1 MGIFAVGF
9 WSMRQAWA
17 AAPRMVVLA
26 AVLALLVAAVP
37 SLQVVLMASFVEA
50 LTGADSFDDV
60 LAPFAGLVLLIA
72 FTGPLEA
79 IAGTLQWRVVDLIGL
94 HSKQEVAAT
103 LATLPPTVLA
113 DPVAAADIEAG
124 NKAAEE
130 ELAFLYPFVLSLL
143 RDVLSVLGVFVTLAT
158 MSPLAAVL
166 VLVSLAP
173 MLMASQRITRIS
185 AKMWDDVSKLYW
197 RSRYLHQ
204 QLVTTS
210 PSIELT
216 SLGATDQISS
226 MVSSTVGRI
235 TDRKAKTYAPMLSW
249 RLLAG
254 LATSLLLAGAL
265 AALIVGVNYGP
276 AAAGGVY
283 GVMAAMAAVGSLGNN
298 LGQIVEGG
306 APFERYLRLL
316 GMRRE
321 EHPAAVAED
330 AGSLVVTGVSHTY
343 DGNEEPSLQG
353 LDLRIDKGSV
363 VALVGVNGA
372 GKTTAVNS
380 IVGTLDPG
388 DGTIAIDGRTREDM
402 PFQEWVGHFGT
413 LTQEF
418 GRYEL
423 TVRESLMLGTPR
435 TDVTDEQLWR
445 ALEAANAAHMVR
457 GFADGLDQQLGSQW
471 DGGVGLSGGQWQRI
485 SLARIHLRDAPI
497 WILDEP
503 TSAIDAEAEQD
514 IFRELQRSKAQR
526 ITIVVSHRAWTLR
539 GMDEILVIDEGR
551 VVERGRYDELLA
563 TGGRFAEIFAEQAG

>member
-1 MGIFAVGF
+1 MGIFAVGA
-9 WSMRQAWA
+9 WCIRQAWA
-17 AAPRMVVLA
+17 AAPRMVAA
-26 AVLALLVAAVP
+26 AVVLGLLVAAVP
-37 SLQVVLMASFVEA
+37 SLQVVLMAQFVGA

-60 LAPFAGLVLLIA
+60 AAPFAGLVLLIA
-72 FTGPLEA
+72 FTGPVEA
-79 IAGTLQWRVVDLIGL
+79 IAGTMQWRVVDLIGL
-94 HSKQEVAAT
+94 HSKREVADT

-130 ELAFLYPFVLSLL
+130 ELSFLYPFVLSLL
-143 RDVLSVLGVFVTLAT
+143 RDILSVVGVFLTLAT
-158 MSPLAAVL
+158 MSPLAAVF
-166 VLVSLAP
+166 VLISLLP
-173 MLMASQRITRIS
+173 MLFASQRISRIS
-185 AKMWDDVSKLYW
+185 SRMWDDVGKLYW

-204 QLVTTS
+204 HLVTTAS
-210 PSIELT
+210 SIELT
-216 SLGATDQISS
+216 SLGANGQISS
-226 MVSSTVGRI
+226 KVTGTVGQI
-235 TDRKAKTYAPMLSW
+235 TARKSQTYLPMLSW

-254 LATSLLLAGAL
+254 AATSLLLAGAL
-265 AALIVGVNYGP
+265 AALVVGVHYGP

-283 GVMAAMAAVGSLGNN
+283 GVMAAMGAVGSLGAN
-298 LGQIVEGG
+298 LGNIVEGS
-306 APFERYLRLL
+306 APYERYETLL

-321 EHPAAVAED
+321 ARDPSLARD
-330 AGSLVVTGVSHTY
+330 AHSLVVSGISHTY
-343 DGNEEPSLQG
+343 EGQDAASLVG
-353 LDLRIDKGSV
+353 LDLRIDKGRI

-380 IVGTLDPG
+380 IVGTLDPQFG
-388 DGTIAIDGRTREDM
+388 EISIDGRTRADM

-423 TVRESLMLGTPR
+423 TVRESLQLGTPR
-435 TDVTDEQLWR
+435 RDVSDEEMWT

-457 GFADGLDQQLGSQW
+457 GFENGLDQQLGSQW

-485 SLARIHLRDAPI
+485 SLARIHLRAAPI

-514 IFRELQRSKAQR
+514 IFRELQRSKAGR

-539 GMDEILVIDEGR
+539 GMDEILVVDQGR
-551 VVERGRYDELLA
+551 VIERGRYDELLGR
-563 TGGRFAEIFAEQAG
+563 GGRFTEIFAEQAA

>member
-50 LTGADSFDDV
+50 LTGADGFDDV

-79 IAGTLQWRVVDLIGL
+79 IAGTLQWRVVDLIRL
-94 HSKQEVAAT
+94 RAQQEVAAT
-103 LATLPPTVLA
+103 LATLPPAVLA
-113 DPVAAADIEAG
+113 DPAAAADIEAG
-124 NKAAEE
+124 NKAAED
-130 ELAFLYPFVLSLL
+130 ELAHLYPFVLSLA
-143 RDVLSVLGVFVTLAT
+143 RDILSVLGVFATLST

-166 VLVSLAP
+166 VLISLVP

-185 AKMWDDVSKLYW
+185 AAMWSDVGKLYW

-204 QLVTTS
+204 HLVTTAS
-210 PSIELT
+210 SIELT
-216 SLGATDQISS
+216 SLGANGQISEK
-226 MVSSTVGRI
+226 VSETIGRI
-235 TDRKAKTYAPMLSW
+235 TDRKAQTYLPMLSW

-254 LATSLLLAGAL
+254 LSTSLLLAGAL
-265 AALIVGVNYGP
+265 AALVVGVHYGP

-283 GVMAAMAAVGSLGNN
+283 GVMAAMGAVGSLGGN
-298 LGQIVEGG
+298 LGEIVEGG
-306 APFERYLRLL
+306 APFERYRVLL

-321 EHPAAVAED
+321 AREPTIAPEAL
-330 AGSLVVTGVSHTY
+330 SLVATGVTHTY
-343 DGNEEPSLQG
+343 EGKDLPALQG
-353 LDLRIDKGSV
+353 LDLRIDKGRV

-563 TGGRFAEIFAEQAG
+563 TGGHFAEIFAEQAG

>member
-1 MGIFAVGF
+1 MGIFAVGT
-9 WSMRQAWA
+9 WSIRQAWV
-17 AAPRMVVLA
+17 AAPRLVALA

-37 SLQVVLMASFVEA
+37 SLQVILMASFVEA
-50 LTGADSFDDV
+50 LTGAEAFTDV
-60 LAPFAGLVLLIA
+60 AAPFAGLVLLIA
-72 FTGPLEA
+72 FTGPVEA
-79 IAGTLQWRVVDLIGL
+79 IAGTLQWRVVDLVGL
-94 HSKQEVAAT
+94 HAKQQVAAT
-103 LATLPPTVLA
+103 LATLPPTELA

-143 RDVLSVLGVFVTLAT
+143 RDVLSVLGVFLTLAT
-158 MSPLAAVL
+158 MSPLAAVF
-166 VLVSLAP
+166 VLVSLVP
-173 MLMASQRITRIS
+173 MLVASQRITRIS
-185 AKMWDDVSKLYW
+185 SKMWDDVGKLYW

-204 QLVTTS
+204 QLVTTA

-216 SLGATDQISS
+216 SLGATGQISS
-226 MVSSTVGRI
+226 MVSSTIGRI
-235 TDRKAKTYAPMLSW
+235 TDRKAQTYAPMLSW

-265 AALIVGVNYGP
+265 AALIVGVHYGP

-306 APFERYLRLL
+306 APFERYVKLL

-321 EHPAAVAED
+321 EHPSSVAGD
-330 AGSLVVTGVSHTY
+330 ALSLVVAGVSHTY
-343 DGNEEPSLQG
+343 DGNDDPSLQD
-353 LDLRIDKGSV
+353 LDLRIDKGRI

-380 IVGTLDPG
+380 IVGALDPQEG
-388 DGTIAIDGRTREDM
+388 SIAIDGRTRQDM
-402 PFQEWVGHFGT
+402 PSQEWVGHFGT

-423 TVRESLMLGTPR
+423 TVRESLLLGTPR
-435 TDVTDEQLWR
+435 QDVGDEELWA
-445 ALEAANAAHMVR
+445 ALEAANAASMVR
-457 GFADGLDQQLGSQW
+457 RFDDGLDQQLGGQW
-471 DGGVGLSGGQWQRI
+471 DGGAGLSGGQWQRL
-485 SLARIHLRDAPI
+485 SLARIHLRAAPI

-514 IFRELQRSKAQR
+514 IFRELQRSKADR

-539 GMDEILVIDEGR
+539 GMDEILVVDEGR
-551 VVERGRYDELLA
+551 VIERGRYDELLGA
-563 TGGRFAEIFAEQAG
+563 GGRFTEIFAEQAG

>member
-9 WSMRQAWA
+9 WSIRQAWS

-37 SLQVVLMASFVEA
+37 SLQVILMASFVAA
-50 LTGADSFDDV
+50 LTGAEAFSDV
-60 LAPFAGLVLLIA
+60 AAPFAGLVLLIA
-72 FTGPLEA
+72 FTGPVEA

-158 MSPLAAVL
+158 MSPLAAVF
-166 VLVSLAP
+166 VLVSLVP

-185 AKMWDDVSKLYW
+185 AKMWDDVGKLYW

-216 SLGATDQISS
+216 SLGAADQIST
-226 MVSSTVGRI
+226 MVSRTVGRI
-235 TDRKAKTYAPMLSW
+235 TDRKAQTYAPMLSW

-265 AALIVGVNYGP
+265 AALIVGVHYGP

-283 GVMAAMAAVGSLGNN
+283 GVMAAMAAVGSLGGN

-321 EHPAAVAED
+321 EHPAPVAED
-330 AGSLVVTGVSHTY
+330 ARSLVVTGVAHTY
-343 DGNEEPSLQG
+343 DGNEEPSLRD
-353 LDLRIDKGSV
+353 LDLRIDKGRI

-380 IVGTLDPG
+380 IVGTLDPEVG
-388 DGTIAIDGRTREDM
+388 SIAIDGRTRDDM

-423 TVRESLMLGTPR
+423 TVRESLLLGTPR
-435 TDVTDEQLWR
+435 RSVGDEELWA
-445 ALEAANAAHMVR
+445 ALEAANAASMVR
-457 GFADGLDQQLGSQW
+457 RFDDGLDQQLGAQW
-471 DGGVGLSGGQWQRI
+471 DGGVGLSGGQWQRL
-485 SLARIHLRDAPI
+485 SLARIHLRSAPI

-539 GMDEILVIDEGR
+539 GMDEILVIDEGE

>member
-1 MGIFAVGF
+1 MGIFAVGT
-9 WSMRQAWA
+9 WSIRQAWA
-17 AAPRMVVLA
+17 AAPRLVALA

-37 SLQVVLMASFVEA
+37 SLQVILMAAFVEA
-50 LTGADSFDDV
+50 LTGAEAFSDV
-60 LAPFAGLVLLIA
+60 AAPFAGLVLLIA
-72 FTGPLEA
+72 FTGPVEA

-94 HSKQEVAAT
+94 HSKREVAAT

-158 MSPLAAVL
+158 MSPLAAVF
-166 VLVSLAP
+166 VLVSLVP
-173 MLMASQRITRIS
+173 MLLASQRITRINS
-185 AKMWDDVSKLYW
+185 KMWDDVGKLYW

-216 SLGATDQISS
+216 SLGATEQIST
-226 MVSSTVGRI
+226 MVSTTIGRI
-235 TDRKAKTYAPMLSW
+235 TDRKAQTYAPMLSW

-265 AALIVGVNYGP
+265 AALIVGVHYGP

-283 GVMAAMAAVGSLGNN
+283 GVMAAMAAVGSLGSN

-306 APFERYLRLL
+306 APFERYVTLL

-321 EHPAAVAED
+321 EHPGSVAEN
-330 AGSLVVTGVSHTY
+330 ALSLVVSGVSHTY
-343 DGNEEPSLQG
+343 DGNEEPSLRD
-353 LDLRIDKGSV
+353 LDLRIDKGRI

-380 IVGTLDPG
+380 IVGTLDPQVG
-388 DGTIAIDGRTREDM
+388 SIAIDGRTREDM
-402 PFQEWVGHFGT
+402 PFQEWVAHFGT

-423 TVRESLMLGTPR
+423 TVRESLLLGTPR
-435 TDVTDEQLWR
+435 QDVGDEELWA
-445 ALEAANAAHMVR
+445 ALEAANAARMVR
-457 GFADGLDQQLGSQW
+457 RFDDGLDQQLGGQW
-471 DGGVGLSGGQWQRI
+471 EGGVGLSGGQWQRL
-485 SLARIHLRDAPI
+485 SLARIHLRAAPI

-503 TSAIDAEAEQD
+503 TSAIDAEAEQE
-514 IFRELQRSKAQR
+514 IFRELQRSKADR

-539 GMDEILVIDEGR
+539 GMDEILVVDEGR
-551 VVERGRYDELLA
+551 VIERGRYDELL
-563 TGGRFAEIFAEQAG
+563 TDGGRFSEIFAEQAG

>member
-50 LTGADSFDDV
+50 LTGADGFDDV

-158 MSPLAAVL
+158 MSPLAAVF

-216 SLGATDQISS
+216 SLGATDQIST
-226 MVSSTVGRI
+226 MVSTTVGRI

-265 AALIVGVNYGP
+265 AALIVGVHYGP

-330 AGSLVVTGVSHTY
+330 AVSLVVTGVSHTY

-423 TVRESLMLGTPR
+423 TVRESLLLGTPR

-445 ALEAANAAHMVR
+445 ALEAANADGMVR

>member
-1 MGIFAVGF
+1 
-9 WSMRQAWA
+9 
-17 AAPRMVVLA
+17 MV
-26 AVLALLVAAVP
+26 
-37 SLQVVLMASFVEA
+37 
-50 LTGADSFDDV
+50 
-60 LAPFAGLVLLIA
+60 
-72 FTGPLEA
+72 
-79 IAGTLQWRVVDLIGL
+79 
-94 HSKQEVAAT
+94 
-103 LATLPPTVLA
+103 
-113 DPVAAADIEAG
+113 
-124 NKAAEE
+124 
-130 ELAFLYPFVLSLL
+130 
-143 RDVLSVLGVFVTLAT
+143 GVFLTLAT

-166 VLVSLAP
+166 VLVSLFP
-173 MLMASQRITRIS
+173 MLFASQRITCINARI
-185 AKMWDDVSKLYW
+185 WTDVGKLYW

-204 QLVTTS
+204 HLVTTAS
-210 PSIELT
+210 SIELT
-216 SLGATDQISS
+216 SLGANRQISDK
-226 MVSSTVGRI
+226 VTEAIARV
-235 TDRKAKTYAPMLSW
+235 TDRKAETYVPMLRW

-254 LATSLLLAGAL
+254 GATSLLLAGAL
-265 AALIVGVNYGP
+265 AALIVGVHYGP

-283 GVMAAMAAVGSLGNN
+283 GVMAAMGAVGSLGGN
-298 LGQIVEGG
+298 LGEIVEGG
-306 APFERYLRLL
+306 APFERYRVLL
-316 GMRRE
+316 AMRRE
-321 EHPAAVAED
+321 AREPTIAPA
-330 AGSLVVTGVSHTY
+330 
-343 DGNEEPSLQG
+343 LQG

-380 IVGTLDPG
+380 IVGTLDPEG
-388 DGTIAIDGRTREDM
+388 GTIAIDGRTREDM

-435 TDVTDEQLWR
+435 SDVTDEELWR
-445 ALEAANAAHMVR
+445 ALEAANAAGMVR
-457 GFADGLDQQLGSQW
+457 GFTDGLDQQLGSQW

-485 SLARIHLRDAPI
+485 SLARIHLRNAPI

>member
-1 MGIFAVGF
+1 MGIFAVGV

-17 AAPRMVVLA
+17 AAPRMVALA

-37 SLQVVLMASFVEA
+37 SLQVVLLASFVAA
-50 LTGADSFDDV
+50 LTGADAFADV
-60 LAPFAGLVLLIA
+60 LTPFAGLVLLIA
-72 FTGPLEA
+72 FTGPIEA

-94 HSKQEVAAT
+94 RAKQEVADT

-113 DPVAAADIEAG
+113 DPAAAADIEAG
-124 NKAAEE
+124 NKAAED

-143 RDVLSVLGVFVTLAT
+143 RDILAVVGVFLTLAT

-166 VLVSLAP
+166 VLVSLFP
-173 MLMASQRITRIS
+173 MLFASQRITRIN
-185 AKMWDDVSKLYW
+185 ARMWTDVGKLYW

-204 QLVTTS
+204 HLVTTAS
-210 PSIELT
+210 SIELT
-216 SLGATDQISS
+216 SLGANRQISDK
-226 MVSSTVGRI
+226 VTEAIARV
-235 TDRKAKTYAPMLSW
+235 TDRKAETYVPMLRW

-254 LATSLLLAGAL
+254 GATSLLLAGAL
-265 AALIVGVNYGP
+265 AALIVGVHYGP

-283 GVMAAMAAVGSLGNN
+283 GVMAAMGAVGSLGGN
-298 LGQIVEGG
+298 LGEIVEGG
-306 APFERYLRLL
+306 APFERYRVLL
-316 GMRRE
+316 AMRRE
-321 EHPAAVAED
+321 AREPTIAPA
-330 AGSLVVTGVSHTY
+330 
-343 DGNEEPSLQG
+343 LQG

-380 IVGTLDPG
+380 IVGTLDPEG
-388 DGTIAIDGRTREDM
+388 GTIAIDGRTREDM

-435 TDVTDEQLWR
+435 SDVTDEELWR
-445 ALEAANAAHMVR
+445 ALEAANAAGMVR
-457 GFADGLDQQLGSQW
+457 GFTDGLDQQLGSQW

-485 SLARIHLRDAPI
+485 SLARIHLRNAPI

>member
-1 MGIFAVGF
+1 
-9 WSMRQAWA
+9 
-17 AAPRMVVLA
+17 
-26 AVLALLVAAVP
+26 
-37 SLQVVLMASFVEA
+37 
-50 LTGADSFDDV
+50 
-60 LAPFAGLVLLIA
+60 
-72 FTGPLEA
+72 
-79 IAGTLQWRVVDLIGL
+79 
-94 HSKQEVAAT
+94 
-103 LATLPPTVLA
+103 
-113 DPVAAADIEAG
+113 VAAADIEAG

-158 MSPLAAVL
+158 MSPLAAVF
-166 VLVSLAP
+166 VLVSLVP
-173 MLMASQRITRIS
+173 MLMASQRITRINS
-185 AKMWDDVSKLYW
+185 KMWDDVSKLYW

-204 QLVTTS
+204 QLVTTA

-216 SLGATDQISS
+216 SLGATDQIST
-226 MVSSTVGRI
+226 MVSRTMGRI
-235 TDRKAKTYAPMLSW
+235 TDRKAQTYAPMLSW

-265 AALIVGVNYGP
+265 AALIVGVHYGP

-283 GVMAAMAAVGSLGNN
+283 GVMAAMAAVGSLGGN

-321 EHPAAVAED
+321 ERPATVAED
-330 AGSLVVTGVSHTY
+330 ALSLVVTGVSHTY
-343 DGNEEPSLQG
+343 DGNEEPSLQD
-353 LDLRIDKGSV
+353 LDLRIDKGRI

-380 IVGTLDPG
+380 IVGTLDPEG
-388 DGTIAIDGRTREDM
+388 GSIAIDGRTRADM

-423 TVRESLMLGTPR
+423 TVRESLLLGTSR
-435 TDVTDEQLWR
+435 RDIGDEELWA
-445 ALEAANAAHMVR
+445 ALEAANAASMVR
-457 GFADGLDQQLGSQW
+457 RFEDGLDQQLGAQW
-471 DGGVGLSGGQWQRI
+471 DGGVGLSGGQWQRL
-485 SLARIHLRDAPI
+485 SLARIHLRSAPI

-539 GMDEILVIDEGR
+539 GMDEILVIDEGK

>member
-50 LTGADSFDDV
+50 LTGADGFDDV

-265 AALIVGVNYGP
+265 AALIVGVHYGP

-330 AGSLVVTGVSHTY
+330 AVSLVVTGVSHTY

>member
-50 LTGADSFDDV
+50 LTGADAFDDV

-130 ELAFLYPFVLSLL
+130 ELAYLYPFVLSLL

-158 MSPLAAVL
+158 MSPLAAVF
-166 VLVSLAP
+166 VLVSLVP

-216 SLGATDQISS
+216 SLGATDQIST
-226 MVSSTVGRI
+226 MVSTTVGRI
-235 TDRKAKTYAPMLSW
+235 TDRKARTYAPMLSW

-265 AALIVGVNYGP
+265 AALIVGVHYGP

-306 APFERYLRLL
+306 APFERYRRLL
-316 GMRRE
+316 GMRRD
-321 EHPAAVAED
+321 EHPAAVAAD
-330 AGSLVVTGVSHTY
+330 ALSLVVTGVSHTY
-343 DGNEEPSLQG
+343 DGNEDPSLQG

-363 VALVGVNGA
+363 IALVGVNGA

-380 IVGTLDPG
+380 IVGTLDPERG
-388 DGTIAIDGRTREDM
+388 AIAIDGRTRADM

-423 TVRESLMLGTPR
+423 TVRESLLLGTPR
-435 TDVTDEQLWR
+435 TDVTDEELWR
-445 ALEAANAAHMVR
+445 ALGAANADGMVR

-539 GMDEILVIDEGR
+539 GMDEILVIDGGR

>member
-1 MGIFAVGF
+1 MGIFAVGA
-9 WSMRQAWA
+9 WCIRQAWA
-17 AAPRMVVLA
+17 AAPRMVAAA
-26 AVLALLVAAVP
+26 AVLGLLVAAVP
-37 SLQVVLMASFVEA
+37 SLQVVLMAQFVGA

-60 LAPFAGLVLLIA
+60 AAPFAGLVLLIA
-72 FTGPLEA
+72 FTGPVEA
-79 IAGTLQWRVVDLIGL
+79 IAGTMQWRVVDLLGL
-94 HSKQEVAAT
+94 HSKREVADT

-130 ELAFLYPFVLSLL
+130 ELSFLYPFVLSLL
-143 RDVLSVLGVFVTLAT
+143 RDILSVVGVFLTLAT
-158 MSPLAAVL
+158 MSPLAAVF
-166 VLVSLAP
+166 VLISLLP
-173 MLMASQRITRIS
+173 MLFASQRISRIS
-185 AKMWDDVSKLYW
+185 SRMWDDVGKLYW

-204 QLVTTS
+204 HLVTTAS
-210 PSIELT
+210 SIELT
-216 SLGATDQISS
+216 SLGANGQISS
-226 MVSSTVGRI
+226 KVTGTVGQI
-235 TDRKAKTYAPMLSW
+235 TARKSQTYLPMLSW

-254 LATSLLLAGAL
+254 AATSLLLAGAL
-265 AALIVGVNYGP
+265 AALVVGVHYGP

-283 GVMAAMAAVGSLGNN
+283 GVMAAMGAVGSLGAN
-298 LGQIVEGG
+298 LGNIVEGS
-306 APFERYLRLL
+306 APYERYEKLL

-321 EHPAAVAED
+321 ARDPSLARD
-330 AGSLVVTGVSHTY
+330 ARSLVVSGISHTY
-343 DGNEEPSLQG
+343 EGQDAASLVG
-353 LDLRIDKGSV
+353 LDLRIDKGRI

-380 IVGTLDPG
+380 IVGTLDPQFG
-388 DGTIAIDGRTREDM
+388 EISIDGRTRADM

-423 TVRESLMLGTPR
+423 TVRESLQLGTPR
-435 TDVTDEQLWR
+435 RDVSDEEMWT

-457 GFADGLDQQLGSQW
+457 GFENGLDQQLGSQW

-485 SLARIHLRDAPI
+485 SLARIHLRAAPI

-514 IFRELQRSKAQR
+514 IFRELQRSKADR

-539 GMDEILVIDEGR
+539 GMDEILVVDQGR
-551 VVERGRYDELLA
+551 VIERGRYDELLGR
-563 TGGRFAEIFAEQAG
+563 GGRFTEIFAEQAA

>member
-9 WSMRQAWA
+9 WSIRQAWT

-37 SLQVVLMASFVEA
+37 SLQVILMASFVAA
-50 LTGADSFDDV
+50 LTGAEAFTDV
-60 LAPFAGLVLLIA
+60 AAPFAGLVLLIA
-72 FTGPLEA
+72 FTGPVEA

-94 HSKQEVAAT
+94 RSKQEVAAT

-158 MSPLAAVL
+158 MSPLAAVF
-166 VLVSLAP
+166 VLVSLVP
-173 MLMASQRITRIS
+173 MLMASQRITRINS
-185 AKMWDDVSKLYW
+185 KMWDDVSKLYW

-204 QLVTTS
+204 QLVTTA

-216 SLGATDQISS
+216 SLGATDQIST
-226 MVSSTVGRI
+226 MVSRTMGRI
-235 TDRKAKTYAPMLSW
+235 TDRKAQTYAPMLSW

-265 AALIVGVNYGP
+265 AALIVGVHYGP

-283 GVMAAMAAVGSLGNN
+283 GVMAAMAAVGSLGGN

-306 APFERYLRLL
+306 ASFERYLRLL

-321 EHPAAVAED
+321 EHPATVTED
-330 AGSLVVTGVSHTY
+330 ALSLVVTGVSHTY
-343 DGNEEPSLQG
+343 DGNEEPSLQD
-353 LDLRIDKGSV
+353 LDLRIDKGRI

-380 IVGTLDPG
+380 IVGTLDPEG
-388 DGTIAIDGRTREDM
+388 GSIAIDGRTRADM

-423 TVRESLMLGTPR
+423 TVRESLLLGTSR
-435 TDVTDEQLWR
+435 RDIGDEELCA
-445 ALEAANAAHMVR
+445 ALEAANAASMVR
-457 GFADGLDQQLGSQW
+457 RFEGGLDQQLGAQW
-471 DGGVGLSGGQWQRI
+471 DGGVGLSGGQWQRL
-485 SLARIHLRDAPI
+485 SLARIHLRSAPI

-514 IFRELQRSKAQR
+514 IFRELQRSKAER

-539 GMDEILVIDEGR
+539 GMDEILVIDEGK

>member
-1 MGIFAVGF
+1 
-9 WSMRQAWA
+9 
-17 AAPRMVVLA
+17 MV
-26 AVLALLVAAVP
+26 
-37 SLQVVLMASFVEA
+37 
-50 LTGADSFDDV
+50 
-60 LAPFAGLVLLIA
+60 
-72 FTGPLEA
+72 
-79 IAGTLQWRVVDLIGL
+79 
-94 HSKQEVAAT
+94 
-103 LATLPPTVLA
+103 
-113 DPVAAADIEAG
+113 
-124 NKAAEE
+124 
-130 ELAFLYPFVLSLL
+130 
-143 RDVLSVLGVFVTLAT
+143 GVFLTLAT

-166 VLVSLAP
+166 VLVSLFP
-173 MLMASQRITRIS
+173 MLFASQRITRIN
-185 AKMWDDVSKLYW
+185 ARMWTDVGKLYW

-204 QLVTTS
+204 HLVTTAS
-210 PSIELT
+210 SIELT
-216 SLGATDQISS
+216 SLGANRQISDK
-226 MVSSTVGRI
+226 VTEAIARV
-235 TDRKAKTYAPMLSW
+235 TDRKAETYVPMLRW

-254 LATSLLLAGAL
+254 GATSLLLAGAL
-265 AALIVGVNYGP
+265 AALIVGVHYGP

-283 GVMAAMAAVGSLGNN
+283 GVMAAMGAVGSLGGNF
-298 LGQIVEGG
+298 GEIVERG
-306 APFERYLRLL
+306 APFERYRVLL
-316 GMRRE
+316 AMRRE
-321 EHPAAVAED
+321 AREPTIAPA
-330 AGSLVVTGVSHTY
+330 
-343 DGNEEPSLQG
+343 LQG

-380 IVGTLDPG
+380 IVGTLDPEG
-388 DGTIAIDGRTREDM
+388 GTIAIDGRTREDM

-435 TDVTDEQLWR
+435 SDVTDEELWR
-445 ALEAANAAHMVR
+445 ALEAANAAGMVR
-457 GFADGLDQQLGSQW
+457 GFTDGLDQQLGSQW

-485 SLARIHLRDAPI
+485 SLARIHLRNAPI

>member
-9 WSMRQAWA
+9 WSMKQAWA
-17 AAPRMVVLA
+17 AAPRMVALA
-26 AVLALLVAAVP
+26 AGLALLVAAVP
-37 SLQVVLMASFVEA
+37 SLQVVLLASFVA
-50 LTGADSFDDV
+50 SLAGADAFADV
-60 LAPFAGLVLLIA
+60 LTPFAGLVLLIA
-72 FTGPLEA
+72 FTGPIEA

-94 HSKQEVAAT
+94 RAKQEVADT

-113 DPVAAADIEAG
+113 DPAAAADIEAG
-124 NKAAEE
+124 NKAAED

-143 RDVLSVLGVFVTLAT
+143 RDILAVVGVFLTLAT

-166 VLVSLAP
+166 VLVSLFP
-173 MLMASQRITRIS
+173 MLFASQRITRIN
-185 AKMWDDVSKLYW
+185 ARMWTDVGKLYW

-204 QLVTTS
+204 HLVTTAS
-210 PSIELT
+210 SIELT
-216 SLGATDQISS
+216 SLGANRQISDK
-226 MVSSTVGRI
+226 VTEAIARV
-235 TDRKAKTYAPMLSW
+235 TDRKAETYVPMLRW

-254 LATSLLLAGAL
+254 GATSLLLAGAL
-265 AALIVGVNYGP
+265 AALIVGVHYGP

-283 GVMAAMAAVGSLGNN
+283 GVMAAMGAVGSLGGN
-298 LGQIVEGG
+298 LGEIVEGG
-306 APFERYLRLL
+306 APFERYVRLL
-316 GMRRE
+316 AMRRE
-321 EHPAAVAED
+321 ERPATVAGD
-330 AGSLVVTGVSHTY
+330 ALSLEVTGVSHTY
-343 DGNEEPSLQG
+343 EGKDAPALQG

-380 IVGTLDPG
+380 IVGTLDPEG
-388 DGTIAIDGRTREDM
+388 GTIAIDGRTREDM

-418 GRYEL
+418 GRHEL
-423 TVRESLMLGTPR
+423 TVRESLLLGTPR
-435 TDVTDEQLWR
+435 TDVTEAELWR
-445 ALEAANAAHMVR
+445 ALEAANAAGMVR
-457 GFADGLDQQLGSQW
+457 SFADGLDQQLGSQW

-485 SLARIHLRDAPI
+485 ALARIHLRDAPI

>member
-1 MGIFAVGF
+1 MGL
-9 WSMRQAWA
+9 WSIRQAWA
-17 AAPRMVVLA
+17 AAPRMVALA
-26 AVLALLVAAVP
+26 VVLALLVAAVP
-37 SLQVVLMASFVEA
+37 SVQVVLMASFVEA
-50 LTGADSFDDV
+50 LTGAERFGDV
-60 LAPFAGLVLLIA
+60 AVPFAGIVLLIA
-72 FTGPLEA
+72 FQGPVEA

-94 HSKQEVAAT
+94 HAKQEVAST
-103 LATLPPTVLA
+103 LATLPPSVLA
-113 DPVAAADIEAG
+113 GPSAAADIEAG
-124 NKAAEE
+124 NKAAEDE
-130 ELAFLYPFVLSLL
+130 ISFLFPYVLGLL
-143 RDVLSVLGVFVTLAT
+143 RDLLAVFGVFLTLAT

-166 VLVSLAP
+166 VLISLGP
-173 MLMASQRITRIS
+173 MLYASQRITRIDS
-185 AKMWDDVSKLYW
+185 LMWDDVAKLYW

-204 QLVTTS
+204 HLVTTA

-216 SLGATDQISS
+216 SLGATGQISAK
-226 MVSSTVGRI
+226 VADTVGRI
-235 TDRKAKTYAPMLSW
+235 TERKARTYAPVLGW

-254 LATSLLLAGAL
+254 LSTSLLLAGAL
-265 AALIVGVNYGP
+265 AALIVGVHYGP

-283 GVMAAMAAVGSLGNN
+283 GVMAAMGAVGSLGGS
-298 LGQIVEGG
+298 LGQIVEGS
-306 APFERYLRLL
+306 APFERYQRLL
-316 GMRRE
+316 AMRRE
-321 EHPAAVAED
+321 GHPPVVPGRAD
-330 AGSLVVTGVSHTY
+330 ALVVSGVSHTY
-343 DGNEEPSLQG
+343 AGKDAPALQG
-353 LDLRIDKGSV
+353 LDLRIDKGSI

-380 IVGTLDPG
+380 IVGVLDPE

-402 PFQEWVGHFGT
+402 PFQEWVGQFGA

-435 TDVTDEQLWR
+435 TDVTDEELWR
-445 ALEAANAAHMVR
+445 ALEAANADGMVR
-457 GFADGLDQQLGSQW
+457 GFEDGLDQQLGSQW
-471 DGGVGLSGGQWQRI
+471 EGGVGLSGGQWQRI

-514 IFRELQRSKAQR
+514 IFRELQRSKAER